1 MRATI
6 DWPATV
12 QRRIQAGRDF
22 RPGRTDHAAQATPLP
37 PPRMRQTAG
46 TCLGPPR
53 HAARD
58 PTTSIPLNP
67 IGQPVPLKSS
77 RASIRGV
84 VVKRIACFAALAFLA
99 ASCHA
104 LSMGEIAEVTVIDR
118 DDGARLPLHYYHG
131 EYWVAGRPG
140 AKYAIEIRNR
150 IGERVLAVTS
160 VDGVNVISGDTASW
174 MQSGYVLNGGEH
186 YRITGWRKSDSE
198 VAAFTFTA
206 SPNSYAAR
214 TGRPANIGVIGVA
227 LFREKQRQI
236 AYLAPEAVPAPV
248 PDARSAA
255 DETRAQAPTAPA
267 SSAPTRDRAAG
278 AGRSSSTPKLGT
290 GHGGRESSFVV
301 NVEFERLQPQPN
313 EVIRI
318 RYDSLDNLVA
328 MGIIERPHSIVPSA
342 DPFPGSPEPGY
353 VPDPPGG
360 S

>member
-1 MRATI
+1 M
-6 DWPATV
+6 
-12 QRRIQAGRDF
+12 
-22 RPGRTDHAAQATPLP
+22 
-37 PPRMRQTAG
+37 
-46 TCLGPPR
+46 
-53 HAARD
+53 
-58 PTTSIPLNP
+58 
-67 IGQPVPLKSS
+67 
-77 RASIRGV
+77 
-84 VVKRIACFAALAFLA
+84 KRIACFTAMAVLAW
-99 ASCHA
+99 SCDA

-150 IGERVLAVTS
+150 MGERVLAVTS

-174 MQSGYVLNGGEH
+174 SQSGYVLEGGEH
-186 YRITGWRKSDSE
+186 YRITGWRKSSSE

-214 TGRPANIGVIGVA
+214 TGRPGNVGVIGVA

-236 AYLAPEAVPAPV
+236 AYVAPEATPPPPAPE
-248 PDARSAA
+248 AKSAA
-255 DETRAQAPTAPA
+255 DATREPAPA
-267 SSAPTRDRAAG
+267 APAESALARDRAAG
-278 AGRSSSTPKLGT
+278 AGRSSAPSVAEAITRPKLGT
-290 GHGGRESSFVV
+290 GHGARESSFVV

-328 MGIIERPHSIVPSA
+328 MGIIDRPHSIVSLA